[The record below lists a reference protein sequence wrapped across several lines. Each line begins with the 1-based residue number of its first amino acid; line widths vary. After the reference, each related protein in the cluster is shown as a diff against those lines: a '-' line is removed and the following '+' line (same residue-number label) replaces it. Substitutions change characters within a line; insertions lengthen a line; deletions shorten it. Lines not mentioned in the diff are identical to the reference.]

1 MSTRSGNADLPL
13 HHGHVPPW
21 LARRMAILGRAIV
34 EVLVLEEGRDGV
46 LGRLAHPGWFQCL
59 GSVMGMDWHS
69 SGITTSVLA
78 ALKHGL
84 GPVAHELGIHVCG
97 GRGRQSRRTPDELR
111 NVAERVG
118 LDGEGLVRASRLVAK
133 VDSAAVQDG
142 FQIYLHGFVVTDEGH
157 WVVVQ
162 QGLNDATG
170 TARRYH
176 WRSEGLTAF
185 DEEPHSGVTER
196 APASTQILNLV
207 HREARPVRE
216 AQVSL
221 VAEPDR
227 VMGELRRLREPPK
240 QVSLSMP
247 AHHAV
252 LAKDVH
258 ERRLW
263 ATLVAAAEAGPT
275 DFPEL
280 LLQRGVGARA
290 LESLALVAEVLYGTP
305 VRFSDPGRFSYAH
318 GGKDGHPFPVPLKS
332 YDVLL
337 RHLKTAVRQAK
348 LGRRE
353 KIDAMHRLDTHARR
367 VEHRMASRGE
377 TGPSWDELV
386 AREWSRSTSLGGRT
400 VQDDI
405 ADRKPRVSP
414 SRRQLNLFAQ
424 GATVPTPGG

>member
-1 MSTRSGNADLPL
+1 
-13 HHGHVPPW
+13 
-21 LARRMAILGRAIV
+21 
-34 EVLVLEEGRDGV
+34 
-46 LGRLAHPGWFQCL
+46 

-78 ALKHGL
+78 ALKRGL
-84 GPVAHELGIHVCG
+84 APAAHELGIHVCG

-111 NVAERVG
+111 AIAERTG
-118 LDGEGLVRASRLVAK
+118 LDGEALVRTSRLVAK

-142 FQIYLHGFVVTDEGH
+142 FQIYLHGFVVTHDGD

-176 WRSEGLTAF
+176 WRSEGLTSFEDA
-185 DEEPHSGVTER
+185 PHAGVTV
-196 APASTQILNLV
+196 PGQGKILNLV
-207 HREARPVRE
+207 HPEAQPVRR
-216 AQVSL
+216 AQIEL
-221 VAEPDR
+221 LATPDR
-227 VMGELRRLREPPK
+227 VMGELRRLRKEPE
-240 QVSLSMP
+240 QMHLRLP

-252 LAKDVH
+252 LAEDVH
-258 ERRLW
+258 QRRLW
-263 ATLVAAAEAGPT
+263 AALVAASEAGPT

-305 VRFSDPGRFSYAH
+305 VRFQDPGRFSYAH
-318 GGKDGHPFPVPLKS
+318 GGKDGHPFPVPTRS

-337 RHLKTAVRQAK
+337 GHLRTAIRRAK

-353 KIDAMHRLDTHARR
+353 QIDAMKRLDAHARR

-377 TGPSWDELV
+377 EGPSWNDLV
-386 AREWSRSTSLGGRT
+386 AREWARSPALGGRT
-400 VQDDI
+400 VHDDP
-405 ADRKPRVSP
+405 PRRAA
-414 SRRQLNLFAQ
+414 SRAPRGQLSLF
-424 GATVPTPGG
+424 GAPG